1 MWRTDPLQK
10 TLMLGKIEG
19 RRRRGQQMMGWLDDI
34 PDLMNMNLRK
44 RCELLMDREA
54 WVLQSMRLQRVRH
67 DWATELIQ
75 LVSRK
80 FKSMF
85 LLLYHCPII
94 LTHSHLPPSTVLAR
108 MFILLPFYMK
118 TLLWEPNFPLTT
130 EEHRRDQLHYKGFMR
145 KAEMIV
151 WSRPYYTDRKG
162 SHSGNPKIEFCLPHR
177 TLACLV
183 NRFNQNVI
191 YQGFERSAIMVSHTH
206 MYIALL
212 VIHCPIVVIVQLLS
226 GVPLLW
232 LHGLQHIRLPHSPL
246 SPWVCSN

>member
-54 WVLQSMRLQRVRH
+54 WVLQSMGLQRVRH

-94 LTHSHLPPSTVLAR
+94 LTLI
-108 MFILLPFYMK
+108 F
-118 TLLWEPNFPLTT
+118 
-130 EEHRRDQLHYKGFMR
+130 HR
-145 KAEMIV
+145 
-151 WSRPYYTDRKG
+151 
-162 SHSGNPKIEFCLPHR
+162 
-177 TLACLV
+177 
-183 NRFNQNVI
+183 
-191 YQGFERSAIMVSHTH
+191 
-206 MYIALL
+206 
-212 VIHCPIVVIVQLLS
+212 LLS
-226 GVPLLW
+226 LLGCLYCCLFTW
-232 LHGLQHIRLPHSPL
+232 KLFCGSQIFHLLQKNIAGTNYIIKVL
-246 SPWVCSN
+246 WGKQKW